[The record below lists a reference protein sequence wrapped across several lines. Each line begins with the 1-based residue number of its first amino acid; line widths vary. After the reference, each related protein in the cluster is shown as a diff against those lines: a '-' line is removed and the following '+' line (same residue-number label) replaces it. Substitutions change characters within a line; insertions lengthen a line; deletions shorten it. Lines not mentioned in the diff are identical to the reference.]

1 MKRGFLADLFCTTD
15 NLHWDLAR
23 ILSAW
28 ALLSVSALAGY
39 KVYSGMDVSIGE
51 YAQALMAVL
60 TGCAI
65 FIGGKDA
72 ARTFA
77 SRKGD
82 TPPE

>member
-1 MKRGFLADLFCTTD
+1 MKKGFLADLFCTTD
-15 NLHWDLAR
+15 NQHWDLAR

-28 ALLSVSALAGY
+28 SLVSVSLLAAY
-39 KVYSGMDVSIGE
+39 KVKSGLDISIGE

-72 ARTFA
+72 ARTFSKKSQGGA
-77 SRKGD
+77 D
-82 TPPE
+82 